1 MNEQED
7 RSSST
12 DEMHT
17 SPPSTP
23 ESETGKK
30 AYEKPQVIYRAP
42 LEAMASVCAPSPPS
56 KSNPGLCPQGPIS
69 S

>member
-1 MNEQED
+1 MNDSGD
-7 RSSST
+7 RDLST
-12 DEMHT
+12 E
-17 SPPSTP
+17 
-23 ESETGKK
+23 ETDAAEPDPREGKK

-42 LEAMASVCAPSPPS
+42 LEAMAAVCAPAPPA